1 MTQPG
6 LMAWRSIKT
15 RDQTIMT
22 TLSLEAVST
31 VRSSAY
37 RKTAWRLMPFLMLCY
52 LCAYLDRV
60 NVGFAKLQM
69 MNDLALS
76 ETVYGL
82 GAGVFFI
89 GYFLSEVPS
98 NIILHKVGA
107 RVWIARI
114 MITWGI
120 VSALFAFVETAWQ
133 FYALRFLLGIAEAGL
148 APGLLLYLT
157 YWFPSYRRARMTVLW
172 FIAIPLSG
180 MVGGPLSGWI
190 MNHFA
195 GVHGW
200 AGWQWM
206 FVLEA
211 VPTVV
216 VGLLVLSYLKDG
228 VHQATWLNDE
238 EKALITREQAEDDQ
252 QKVTHASIGE
262 FIRDRRL
269 WLLAAIYFCVVMGQ
283 YAITFWLPPL
293 VRNAGVSDP
302 LHIGFLTSLPYL
314 CAIAAMLLVGRSGDK
329 HRERRWHL
337 IVPMIAGAI
346 GLSLAAMMGGNP
358 TLSILSLCLAA
369 SGILSATSL
378 FWMLPTTLLGGVS
391 AAAGIAAVNS
401 LANLAGFC
409 SPYLIGWIT
418 TLTGS
423 SAIGMYLITGVLFLG
438 ASLVLR
444 IPAALVNR

>member
-1 MTQPG
+1 MVDAG
-6 LMAWRSIKT
+6 
-15 RDQTIMT
+15 DF
-22 TLSLEAVST
+22 EART
-31 VRSSAY
+31 Y
-37 RKTAWRLMPFLMLCY
+37 RAVTWRLLPFLFLCY
-52 LCAYLDRV
+52 ILAYLDRV
-60 NVGFAKLQM
+60 NVGFARLQM
-69 MNDLALS
+69 QADLGLS
-76 ETVYGL
+76 DTAYGI
-82 GAGVFFI
+82 GAGMFFI
-89 GYFLSEVPS
+89 GYFLCEVPS

-195 GVHGW
+195 GMHGW

-228 VHQATWLNDE
+228 VHQASWLNDD
-238 EKALITREQAEDDQ
+238 EKALIARELAEDDQ
-252 QKVTHASIGE
+252 QKVTHASVGE

-269 WLLAAIYFCVVMGQ
+269 WLLAGIYFCVVMGQ
-283 YAITFWLPPL
+283 YAITFWLPTL

-302 LHIGFLTSLPYL
+302 MKIGLLTSLPYL

-346 GLSLAAMMGGNP
+346 GLTLAALMGGNVM
-358 TLSILSLCLAA
+358 LSILSLCLAA

-401 LANLAGFC
+401 FANLAGFC

-423 SAIGMYLITGVLFLG
+423 SAIGMYLITGVLLIG

>member
-1 MTQPG
+1 MV
-6 LMAWRSIKT
+6 WRSIKT

-31 VRSSAY
+31 VRSNAY

-82 GAGVFFI
+82 GAGMFFI
-89 GYFLSEVPS
+89 GYFLCEVPS

-190 MNHFA
+190 MTHFA
-195 GVHGW
+195 GMHGW

-211 VPTVV
+211 IPTVV

-228 VHQATWLNDE
+228 VHQASWLNDD
-238 EKALITREQAEDDQ
+238 EKELITRELAEDDQ
-252 QKVTHASIGE
+252 KKVTHASVGE

-283 YAITFWLPPL
+283 YAITFWLPTL

-302 LHIGFLTSLPYL
+302 MKIGVLTSLPYL
-314 CAIAAMLLVGRSGDK
+314 CAILAMLYAGRSGDK

-346 GLSLAAMMGGNP
+346 GLSLAALMGGNV

-369 SGILSATSL
+369 SGILSATSM

-401 LANLAGFC
+401 FANLAGFC

-423 SAIGMYLITGVLFLG
+423 SAIGMYLITGVLVGG
-438 ASLVLR
+438 ALLVLR